1 MSRHNRLGLPLR
13 IARWSASHPW
23 RAVAGWLAFVI
34 VAAALATAI
43 PTKQTD
49 DADYDVGD
57 SGRAAAL
64 IRGAGM
70 DAPDTESVLVTGGD
84 ATTRSAAAAEIGT
97 RAHRLS
103 IVTGVAQPAVSPDGS
118 AVLVTVDL
126 AKKTDDVSTLQAA
139 TDAVQRE
146 HPQLKVRQ
154 TGDVSINDAVND
166 RVGDDLSSAERIS
179 LPITL
184 VLMLLAFGALIAAG
198 IPVLVGATSVV
209 ATIGL
214 SAPISHLIH
223 AEDSVSAMIVLIG
236 MAVGVD
242 YSLFYLK
249 RERAERAAGRST
261 VDAVEIAAATSG
273 HSILVSGGAV
283 IAAMAGLYLV
293 GSATFNSLATGAIVV
308 VAIAVVGSITVL
320 PALLAG
326 LGRWVD
332 RPRIP
337 LLWRLNRRLGR
348 SLDLSLGR
356 GGIGTRLLGPVVRRP
371 VVALVAGTVVVLG
384 LAAPALGMRIHESNL
399 ATLPQTI
406 PQVQTY
412 RAIEAAFPSQLVGA
426 DVVVPIDRG
435 QEATVRSELAQLQAA
450 AGRTSDFLAEQPQIK
465 VADDASLAV
474 LTLTTRFADDDPR
487 ADDALLHLRERLVP
501 QALGT
506 RTVYVGGDVA
516 TSYDATHLLH
526 DRLPLVIGVVLLL
539 TVLMMGLAFRSI
551 VLALLTCVLNLASV
565 GVAFGVLTLVFQHGF
580 LQGLLGFSSP
590 GFVIDWLP
598 LFVMVVLVGLS
609 MDYHVFVLSRVRE
622 HVRAGLPPRL
632 AVQRGIA
639 DTSGV
644 VTSAAA
650 VMVSVFAI
658 FATLSMLEMKT
669 MGVGLAVAILLDATL
684 VRQVLLPAALV
695 LLGERAWW
703 PGRIGVPAGV
713 RVEEPELVA

>member
-1 MSRHNRLGLPLR
+1 MSARSRSGVPLR
-13 IARWSASHPW
+13 IARWSATHPW
-23 RAVAGWLAFVI
+23 RAVAGWLAFV
-34 VAAALATAI
+34 VLAVGLAAMI
-43 PTKQTD
+43 PTTQTD
-49 DADYDVGD
+49 DPDYDTGD

-64 IRGAGM
+64 VRDAGL
-70 DAPDTESVLVTGGD
+70 DAPDSESILVTGGD
-84 ATTRSAAAAEIGT
+84 AAARSEAAAEVAAK
-97 RAHRLS
+97 AHDLP
-103 IVTGVAQPAVSPDGS
+103 GVASVADPVPSPDGG
-118 AVLVTVDL
+118 AVLVSVDL
-126 AKKTDDVSTLQAA
+126 RKGTDDVSALQAA

-146 HPQLKVRQ
+146 HPQLHVRQ
-154 TGDVSINDAVND
+154 TGDVSIDDAINEQ
-166 RVGDDLSSAERIS
+166 VGEDLSSAEGIS

-184 VLMLLAFGALIAAG
+184 ILMLLAFGALIAAG
-198 IPVLVGATSVV
+198 IPVLVGATSVA

-223 AEDSVSAMIVLIG
+223 AEPTVTSMIVLIG

-242 YSLFYLK
+242 YSLFFLK

-261 VDAVEIAAATSG
+261 IDAVEIAAATSG

-293 GSATFNSLATGAIVV
+293 GAATFSSLATGAIVV
-308 VAIAVVGSITVL
+308 VAVAVLGSLTVL

-337 LLWRLNRRLGR
+337 LLWRLNGR
-348 SLDLSLGR
+348 VGS
-356 GGIGTRLLGPVVRRP
+356 GGISKRVLGPVVRHP
-371 VVALVAGTVVVLG
+371 VVALVAGAVVVLG
-384 LAAPALGMRIHESNL
+384 LAAPALGMKIHESNL
-399 ATLPQTI
+399 ATLPQSI

-412 RAIEAAFPSQLVGA
+412 RAIEAAYPSQLVGA
-426 DVVVPIDRG
+426 DVVVPVADG
-435 QEATVRSELAQLQAA
+435 QQADVRAALSSLQAQA
-450 AGRTSDFLAEQPQIK
+450 QSTPDFLAGKPDIT
-465 VADDASLAV
+465 VAADGSVAV
-474 LTLTTRFADDDPR
+474 LRLTTHYTDDDPR
-487 ADDALLHLRERLVP
+487 ADDAVLHLRDKLVP
-501 QALGT
+501 EALGS
-506 RTVYVGGDVA
+506 RTAYVGGEVA
-516 TSYDATHLLH
+516 EGYDATHLLH
-526 DRLPLVIGVVLLL
+526 ERLPWVIGVVLLL
-539 TVLMMGLAFRSI
+539 TVVMMGLAFRSL

-580 LQGLLGFSSP
+580 LQGPLHFDSP
-590 GFVIDWLP
+590 GFIVDWLP

-622 HVRAGLPPRL
+622 HARAGLPPRL

-695 LLGERAWW
+695 LLGERVWW
-703 PGRIGVPAGV
+703 PGRITAPTGTV
-713 RVEEPELVA
+713 VEEPALATATR